1 MLKVRNPCKIAIL
14 NWNIMTKYTF
24 TFERT
29 DEGKFREVLSRLDES
44 EYNVLEEVRPVDHK
58 EGDDLR
64 YVDRQMVIEMD
75 PEAALTFRLG
85 MKQVK
90 IRRERT
96 EEELAEEQEINDR
109 HTVKVTVHVPMGQP
123 TP

>member
-1 MLKVRNPCKIAIL
+1 
-14 NWNIMTKYTF
+14 MTKYTF

-29 DEGKFREVLSRLDES
+29 AEGKFREVLSRLDES

-64 YVDRQMVIEMD
+64 YVDRQMVIEME